1 MVLDKHY
8 TWGYNSVMVKYS
20 TYQLLIAKLRLDWI
34 VSGTGTLDDIPW
46 NKFNIYMN
54 GNAYF

>member
-1 MVLDKHY
+1 
-8 TWGYNSVMVKYS
+8 MVKYS

-34 VSGTGTLDDIPW
+34 VSGTGTSDDIPW

-54 GNAYF
+54 GNAFF